1 MATTKGILIGAP
13 ELLLDELEL
22 LEELELL
29 LDELELLELL
39 DELDELED
47 EGSGSGGGPPPPQ
60 AVNKDAQRISVS
72 GGVEIAGIKGIRFM
86 KAPKLF
92 LFCDS
97 LHVCTAIPQRTPI
110 PAADPSE

>member
-29 LDELELLELL
+29 LDELELL